1 MALQKVTVKDI
12 IEKKKNG
19 EKIVTITSYDYS
31 FAKLVDKSGIDLIL
45 VGDSLSMVMLG
56 HNNTLSVTMD
66 EMIHHT
72 KAVSRGVSNALI
84 VGDMPFLSYKV
95 DIKNAVKNAGRF
107 IQEGG
112 AEAVKV
118 EGGTEIC
125 STIKAMIE
133 ADIQVMG
140 HIGLTPQAIYE
151 FGGFLVQGKTIEAAK
166 KLILDA
172 KNLEETGV
180 FAIVLEGIPWQIA
193 KLITIAVNIPTIGIG
208 AGPYCDGQIIVI
220 HDMFGIFTEIKPKSK
235 AVGLKNVTINE
246 PFFQGHFPDF
256 PIMPGVLVIEALAQ
270 VSGILAFQSGA
281 IGNSVYFMSIEKA
294 KFRKPVVP
302 GDQLILEVNIVQQR
316 NNVWKFSGQAF
327 VDKKVVAEAEFTAM
341 VTETGLENG

>member
-12 IEKKKNG
+12 VEKKKNG

-56 HNNTLSVTMD
+56 YNNTLSVTMD

-95 DIKNAVKNAGRF
+95 DIKDAVKNAGRF

-208 AGPYCDGQIIVI
+208 AGPHCDGQIIVI
-220 HDMFGIFTEIKPKSK
+220 HDMLGIFTEIKPKFVKYFGKIGESISQ
-235 AVGLKNVTINE
+235 ALDDYRNEVINGLYPDLEYSYEFPQNDLSEINE
-246 PFFQGHFPDF
+246 WFESTDIHE
-256 PIMPGVLVIEALAQ
+256 EA
-270 VSGILAFQSGA
+270 
-281 IGNSVYFMSIEKA
+281 
-294 KFRKPVVP
+294 RK
-302 GDQLILEVNIVQQR
+302 L
-316 NNVWKFSGQAF
+316 
-327 VDKKVVAEAEFTAM
+327 T
-341 VTETGLENG
+341 

>member
-1 MALQKVTVKDI
+1 MALQKITVKYI
-12 IEKKKNG
+12 LEKKKKN

-31 FAKLVDKSGIDLIL
+31 FAKIVDDSDIDLIL

-56 HNNTLSVTMD
+56 YKNTLSVTMD

-84 VGDMPFLSYKV
+84 VGDMPFLSYKI
-95 DIKNAVKNAGRF
+95 DPNEAIKNAGRF

-125 STIKAMIE
+125 PTINAMIN

-180 FAIVLEGIPWQIA
+180 FAIVLECIPWQIA
-193 KLITIAVNIPTIGIG
+193 KLITKLIDIPTIGIG
-208 AGPYCDGQIIVI
+208 AGSYCDGQILVI
-220 HDMFGIFTEIKPKSK
+220 NDMLGLFTDFKPKFLK
-235 AVGLKNVTINE
+235 YFGDVGKSVRDALFNYKNEVEKGLYPDREHSYEFPHESLEQINDWFE
-246 PFFQGHFPDF
+246 NVD
-256 PIMPGVLVIEALAQ
+256 IKEET
-270 VSGILAFQSGA
+270 
-281 IGNSVYFMSIEKA
+281 NK
-294 KFRKPVVP
+294 RKV
-302 GDQLILEVNIVQQR
+302 
-316 NNVWKFSGQAF
+316 
-327 VDKKVVAEAEFTAM
+327 
-341 VTETGLENG
+341 

>member
-1 MALQKVTVKDI
+1 MALQKITVKDI
-12 IEKKKNG
+12 LEKKKKS

-31 FAKLVDKSGIDLIL
+31 FAKIVDDSDIDLIL

-56 HNNTLSVTMD
+56 YKNTLSVTMD

-84 VGDMPFLSYKV
+84 VGDMPFLSYKI
-95 DIKNAVKNAGRF
+95 DPNEAIKNAGRF

-125 STIKAMIE
+125 PTIRAMLN

-151 FGGFLVQGKTIEAAK
+151 FGGFLVQGKTIKAAK

-172 KNLEETGV
+172 KNLEESGV
-180 FAIVLEGIPWQIA
+180 FSIVLESIPWQIA
-193 KLITIAVNIPTIGIG
+193 KLITSSVNVPTIGIG
-208 AGPYCDGQIIVI
+208 AGPYCDGQILVI
-220 HDMFGIFTEIKPKSK
+220 HDMLGIFTDIKPKFLKYFGNIGESIRL
-235 AVGLKNVTINE
+235 ALKNYKDEVINGIYPDRE
-246 PFFQGHFPDF
+246 HSYEFPQQELNKINKWFENID
-256 PIMPGVLVIEALAQ
+256 ICEEAH
-270 VSGILAFQSGA
+270 
-281 IGNSVYFMSIEKA
+281 K
-294 KFRKPVVP
+294 
-302 GDQLILEVNIVQQR
+302 LI
-316 NNVWKFSGQAF
+316 
-327 VDKKVVAEAEFTAM
+327 
-341 VTETGLENG
+341 

>member
-1 MALQKVTVKDI
+1 MSLQKVTINEI
-12 IEKKKNG
+12 IEKKKKG

-31 FAKLVDKSGIDLIL
+31 FAKIVDKSGIDLVL

-56 HNNTLSVTMD
+56 YTNTLSVTMD

-95 DIKNAVKNAGRF
+95 DKVEAVKNAGRF

-125 STIKAMIE
+125 PIIKAMLD

-140 HIGLTPQAIYE
+140 HIGLTPQAIYQ

-172 KNLEETGV
+172 KNLEEIGV
-180 FAIVLEGIPWQIA
+180 FSIVLESIPWQIA
-193 KLITIAVNIPTIGIG
+193 KLITESIDIPTIGIG
-208 AGPYCDGQIIVI
+208 AGPYCDGQILVI
-220 HDMFGIFTEIKPKSK
+220 HDMLGIFTDIKPKFLKYFGNIGK
-235 AVGLKNVTINE
+235 AIGHALIDYKDEVINGIYPDREHSYEFPQKELAKINE
-246 PFFQGHFPDF
+246 W
-256 PIMPGVLVIEALAQ
+256 IE
-270 VSGILAFQSGA
+270 GIDICEEAH
-281 IGNSVYFMSIEKA
+281 K
-294 KFRKPVVP
+294 
-302 GDQLILEVNIVQQR
+302 LI
-316 NNVWKFSGQAF
+316 
-327 VDKKVVAEAEFTAM
+327 
-341 VTETGLENG
+341 